1 MKVYTIES
9 GEVSEGA
16 IVEKL
21 ALKGAGIE
29 IPVLK
34 GRKSYHEKVLWF
46 CAGGQHVRR

>member
-9 GEVSEGA
+9 GESGKVSEGA

-29 IPVLK
+29 IPAIIV
-34 GRKSYHEKVLWF
+34 
-46 CAGGQHVRR
+46 